1 MVTSPENSFI
11 SPWYGIRCFMN
22 IIKLKL
28 FVMTIRDTGKDL
40 LQEEQTLVYSESS
53 LCVNRVFVFEIPVTN
68 LYL

>member
-1 MVTSPENSFI
+1 
-11 SPWYGIRCFMN
+11 MN

-53 LCVNRVFVFEIPVTN
+53 LCVNRDFVFEIPVTN

>member
-1 MVTSPENSFI
+1 
-11 SPWYGIRCFMN
+11 MN

-40 LQEEQTLVYSESS
+40 LQKERTLVYSESS
-53 LCVNRVFVFEIPVTN
+53 LCVNKVYVLEIPVTN

>member
-1 MVTSPENSFI
+1 
-11 SPWYGIRCFMN
+11 MN